1 MVQYVYS
8 PVREFLIQALN
19 EDIGHGD
26 LTTEFIIPGN
36 HVSEAVILAKEDF
49 ILSGLRFAKE
59 VFNIIDTGI
68 IFKEIL
74 PDGNPLK
81 EGKVIASLKGP
92 TAGLLTG
99 ERLALNILQRL
110 SGIATLTNRFA
121 ALINDTGARI
131 VDTRKTTPN
140 MRYLEKYAVRTG
152 AGYNHRFGLYDG
164 ILIKD
169 NHIMAAGGI
178 KNAVESVRKKAHH
191 LMKIEVEVKN
201 IEELTEAL
209 HAGADI
215 IMLDNMSVE
224 LMKEAVR
231 ITHEHRPSPL
241 LEASGGVSI
250 DNVREIAFTGVDF
263 ISVGALT
270 HSAPSVDISMKIV

>member
-1 MVQYVYS
+1 MRYVYS
-8 PVREFLIQALN
+8 SVREFLIHALN
-19 EDIGHGD
+19 EDLGHGD
-26 LTTEFIIPGN
+26 LTTEFIIPTH

-49 ILSGLRFAKE
+49 ILSGLPFAKE
-59 VFNIIDTGI
+59 VFNITDPAIR
-68 IFKEIL
+68 FKETL
-74 PDGNPLK
+74 SDGNPVK
-81 EGKVIASLKGP
+81 EGVVIASLKGP

-110 SGIATLTNRFA
+110 SGIATLTSRFA
-121 ALINDTGARI
+121 ELINDTEARI

-152 AGYNHRFGLYDG
+152 GGHNHRFGLYDG

-178 KNAVESVRKKAHH
+178 KNAVKSVGEKAHH
-191 LMKIEVEVKN
+191 LMKIEVEVKD

-209 HAGADI
+209 HTGADI

-224 LMKEAVR
+224 LMKKAVR
-231 ITHEHRPSPL
+231 IAHEDSPSPL

-250 DNVREIAFTGVDF
+250 DNVREIALTGVDL